1 MSNPLKNI
9 NFNDLPYNL
18 YELLN
23 VKSDC
28 DKRKIKKAYKK
39 LIIQFHPDKCSELE
53 EEIFHNISIA
63 YQILKNDDSR
73 KKYDNWLLL
82 SNGEKSQIELKKNFK
97 KEDAQIKNNF
107 ISREEAFLQF
117 NDNILKLDKS
127 HGVYNFKEINVNK
140 NLSNKSFERN
150 NEKKIKKEK
159 FRDKSQFNDKFKNR
173 KKKNFKSDIIK
184 NKSEIISYSGSDIE
198 LKGTSIRDYHKLY
211 VSDNVSSDSFSCLR
225 KAYKMH
231 PEINFKKESKGNKI
245 KKYKKQTKKLSVLDF
260 NLVE

>member
-9 NFNDLPYNL
+9 NFSDLPYNL

-23 VKSDC
+23 VKSNC
-28 DKRKIKKAYKK
+28 DKKKIKKAYKK

-63 YQILKNDDSR
+63 YKILKNDDSR

-97 KEDAQIKNNF
+97 KEDAEIKNNF

-140 NLSNKSFERN
+140 NLSNKTFERN
-150 NEKKIKKEK
+150 NEKKNKK
-159 FRDKSQFNDKFKNR
+159 R
-173 KKKNFKSDIIK
+173 KI
-184 NKSEIISYSGSDIE
+184 
-198 LKGTSIRDYHKLY
+198 
-211 VSDNVSSDSFSCLR
+211 
-225 KAYKMH
+225 
-231 PEINFKKESKGNKI
+231 
-245 KKYKKQTKKLSVLDF
+245 
-260 NLVE
+260 